1 MNTTTKPL
9 NKNIALSRSI
19 YIDLIKTIAIICVII
34 IHTTSLSFTGFKVM
48 SANYFFT
55 AFLSCATRIA
65 VPLFVMCSGAVFLN
79 MSKEIPTK
87 KIYKTYIPRL
97 LASLIIFALFYE
109 GVDILFSYL
118 ATGVFDI
125 SVIKAC
131 INNLLTFST
140 HFHLYY
146 LYIIIFIYCLV
157 PIIRVYLKSAT
168 QKDLK
173 YLLTFLFITAS
184 VLPFLRCFF
193 PLNRYF
199 GSMTLQY
206 SLNLT
211 YGMLVYFM
219 SGHYLNTYEISKK
232 AFKITSILGILG
244 VIVTFGG
251 TTLHTIKNGYLT
263 ESFIS
268 AMTPFVLFSACA
280 VFIGIKKSS
289 SKIHSEKITKV
300 ITYISKSSFCIYLI
314 HHFYIMV
321 LERLGLTIFAFTPFL
336 SLPLV
341 VILTFL
347 LSVATYVVL
356 SKVPLLRKI
365 V

>member
-1 MNTTTKPL
+1 MDTKTI
-9 NKNIALSRSI
+9 NKKVTFSRSI
-19 YIDLIKTIAIICVII
+19 YIDFIKTIAIICVII
-34 IHTTSLSFTGFKVM
+34 IHTTSLSFTGFDVK
-48 SANYFFT
+48 SASYFFS
-55 AFLSCATRIA
+55 AFLSCAARIA

-79 MSKEIPTK
+79 MSKEIETK

-109 GVDILFSYL
+109 GMDILFSYL

-125 SVIKAC
+125 SVIKTC

-173 YLLTFLFITAS
+173 YLLTFLIITAS

-193 PLNRYF
+193 PFNTYF

-211 YGMLVYFM
+211 YGMLVYFIL
-219 SGHYLNTYEISKK
+219 GHYLNTYELSEK
-232 AFKITSILGILG
+232 AFKTVCILGIASVL
-244 VIVTFGG
+244 VTFGG
-251 TTLHTIKNGYLT
+251 TTLHTIKYGWLT

-268 AMTPFVLFSACA
+268 AMTPFVLSSACA
-280 VFIGIKKSS
+280 VYIAIKKSS
-289 SKIHSEKITKV
+289 AKIQSKKTTKI
-300 ITYISKSSFCIYLI
+300 ITFISKSSFCIYLI
-314 HHFYIMV
+314 HHFYIMI
-321 LERLGLTIFAFTPFL
+321 LEKLGLSIFAFTPFL

-341 VILTFL
+341 IILTFI
-347 LSVATYVVL
+347 LSVATYIVL
-356 SKVPLLRKI
+356 SRVPLFRKI

>member
-1 MNTTTKPL
+1 MNTITKSKINKTTS
-9 NKNIALSRSI
+9 SRSV

-34 IHTTSLSFTGFKVM
+34 IHTTSLSFTGYQINT
-48 SANYFFT
+48 ANYFFT
-55 AFLSCATRIA
+55 AFLSCAARIA

-97 LASLIIFALFYE
+97 LASLIVFALFYE
-109 GVDILFSYL
+109 GITILFSYL

-125 SVIKAC
+125 TIIKGC
-131 INNLLTFST
+131 INNLLTFGT

-146 LYIIIFIYCLV
+146 LYIIIFIYCIV

-173 YLLTFLFITAS
+173 YLLTFLIITAS
-184 VLPFLRCFF
+184 ILPFMRCFY
-193 PLNRYF
+193 PLNTYF

-211 YGMLVYFM
+211 YGMLMYFM
-219 SGHYLNTYEISKK
+219 LGHYLNTYEISKK
-232 AFKITSILGILG
+232 TSKIIYILGILG
-244 VIVTFGG
+244 VLVTFGG
-251 TTLHTIKNGYLT
+251 TTLHTLKNGFLT

-268 AMTPFVLFSACA
+268 AMTPGVLLSACA
-280 VFIGIKKSS
+280 VYIAIKKSS
-289 SKIHSEKITKV
+289 AKIQSKKTTKI
-300 ITYISKSSFCIYLI
+300 ITFISKSSFCIYLI
-314 HHFYIMV
+314 HHFYIMI
-321 LERLGLTIFAFTPFL
+321 LEKLGLSIFAFTPFL

-341 VILTFL
+341 IILTFI
-347 LSVATYVVL
+347 LSVATYIVL
-356 SKVPLLRKI
+356 SRVPLFRKI